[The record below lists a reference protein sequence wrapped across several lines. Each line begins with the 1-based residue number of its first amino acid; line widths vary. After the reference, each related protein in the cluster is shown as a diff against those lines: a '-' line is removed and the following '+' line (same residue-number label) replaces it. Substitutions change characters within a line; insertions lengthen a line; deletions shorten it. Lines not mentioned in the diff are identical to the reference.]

1 MALLKSP
8 QIMDSACK
16 GYPESI
22 PNSLHKDSV
31 LSNLEFQPLY
41 LNPQYPLN
49 LLLLRLRRRSLSNT

>member
-1 MALLKSP
+1 
-8 QIMDSACK
+8 MDSACK

-31 LSNLEFQPLY
+31 LEDLEFQLLY

-49 LLLLRLRRRSLSNT
+49 LLLLRLRRLFLSIT